1 MTIWT
6 RIVVVFGY
14 TLFWARRL
22 HDPIRPNFGNVD
34 DFFFGL
40 HNTMMTSGG
49 SVYMTDRLP
58 SRADPALLITLC
70 QILTDEGPSTTNSLQ
85 TRVDSGDR
93 TLHETVEYGERLGF
107 VSEREGELKLSI
119 EIRIESSAEDSD
131 WSVERAF
138 RRGIVQYEPYR
149 TVIETICTNEPLPEV
164 LAKQSIT
171 KEFTQ
176 EALEDAIE
184 STVTE
189 RAVLLLLKTL
199 HHAGLG
205 SFVHGRKGYPTR
217 VEVTDD
223 FDQYCRTVIAGRGQE
238 DVQTA
243 RSGAFDSE
251 VDSIT
256 ISVEVDVS
264 TKSPEEV
271 AALVSR
277 IQSVLRSQIQI
288 AAYSR

>member
-1 MTIWT
+1 MTT
-6 RIVVVFGY
+6 S
-14 TLFWARRL
+14 A
-22 HDPIRPNFGNVD
+22 GN
-34 DFFFGL
+34 
-40 HNTMMTSGG
+40 
-49 SVYMTDRLP
+49 VYMTGRLP
-58 SRADPALLITLC
+58 SRADPALLTQLC
-70 QILTDEGPSTTNSLQ
+70 HMLVDEGPIAPNSLQ
-85 TRVDSGDR
+85 KRFDSGDR

-107 VSEREGELKLSI
+107 VSERDGELKPSI

-149 TVIETICTNEPLPEV
+149 TVIETISTNEPLPEV

-171 KEFTQ
+171 KEITQ

-189 RAVLLLLKTL
+189 RAILLLLKTL
-199 HHAGLG
+199 QHAGLG

-238 DVQTA
+238 DVETA
-243 RSGAFDSE
+243 RSGALDSE
-251 VDSIT
+251 LDSIT
-256 ISVEVDVS
+256 VSVEVDVS
-264 TKSPEEV
+264 TNSPEEA

-277 IQSVLRSQIQI
+277 IQSVLRSH
-288 AAYSR
+288 SE